1 MRDEDVSGH
10 KNGTLQG
17 DTAAHH
23 SSAVRAL
30 SFLAILW
37 HLSLA
42 QEEKRLLGVP

>member
-1 MRDEDVSGH
+1 MRDEDDGRRIPSE
-10 KNGTLQG
+10 
-17 DTAAHH
+17 
-23 SSAVRAL
+23 VRQRNILDPVRTL